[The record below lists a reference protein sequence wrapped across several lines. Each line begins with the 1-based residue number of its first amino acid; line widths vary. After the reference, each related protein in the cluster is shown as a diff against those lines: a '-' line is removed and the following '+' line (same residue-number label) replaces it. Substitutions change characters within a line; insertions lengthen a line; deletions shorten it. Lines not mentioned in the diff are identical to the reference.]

1 MNQTDRPPAH
11 PVLQLIEFRLLLAA
25 VSFST
30 LAARALAVV
39 IGFQIWELTRSKMAL
54 GMLGL
59 VEAIPALSLAL
70 FGGHVADRNDRRRI
84 VLITQ
89 TVSVGCALLFAAIA
103 LNPHS
108 RGIPLL
114 YAVIFMAGV
123 ARGFADPAAA
133 AFEAQVVP
141 RALYVPASAWLSS
154 AWMACAIVG
163 PAVAGFSY
171 DLLGVSRTY
180 LLIAGLFAASQ
191 ACIFLIAPK
200 PRPVP
205 PRGESIADSIAFG
218 VRYVLRNQVL
228 VGSMSL
234 DLFAVLFGGAIA
246 ILPVFATD
254 ILHVGPRGLGFLN
267 AAPSAGALIVTL
279 WSTGHPPVRNAGRN
293 LLLCVAGF
301 GVAMIVFAFST
312 SFLLSLAALAAAGAF
327 DGVSVVIRRAIVRLL
342 SPEQMRGRIS
352 AVSSIFIGSSNELGA
367 FESGVA
373 ASLLGTVRSVWLGG
387 VATLLVVA
395 VTAALAPQ
403 LRALHLDPEKVKPP
417 ET

>member
-1 MNQTDRPPAH
+1 MNKTERPPAH
-11 PVLQLIEFRLLLAA
+11 PVLQLTEFRLLLAA

-39 IGFQIWELTRSKMAL
+39 IGFQIWEITHSTKAL

-59 VEAIPALSLAL
+59 VEAVPALSLAL
-70 FGGHVADRNDRRRI
+70 FGGHVADRKDRRRI

-89 TVSVGCALLFAAIA
+89 FVSVACAFLFAAIS
-103 LNPHS
+103 LDPHA
-108 RGIPLL
+108 RGLPLL

-141 RALYVPASAWLSS
+141 RELYVPASAWLSS
-154 AWMACAIVG
+154 AWMACAIAG
-163 PAVAGFSY
+163 PALAGFSY
-171 DLLGVSRTY
+171 GALGVPRTY
-180 LLIAGLFAASQ
+180 LLIACLFAAAL
-191 ACIFLIAPK
+191 ACVFFIAPK
-200 PRPVP
+200 PRPTP
-205 PRGESIADSIAFG
+205 PEGESVWESIAFG
-218 VRYVLRNQVL
+218 IRYVVTNQIL

-267 AAPSAGALIVTL
+267 AAPSAGALLVTL
-279 WSTGHPPVRNAGRN
+279 WSTRRPPVRNAGRN

-312 SFLLSLAALAAAGAF
+312 SFALSLAALAAAGAF
-327 DGVSVVIRRAIVRLL
+327 DGVSVVIRRAIIRLM
-342 SPEQMRGRIS
+342 SPEHMRGRIS

-367 FESGVA
+367 FESGFA
-373 ASLLGTVRSVWLGG
+373 ASLLGTVRSVWMGG
-387 VATLLVVA
+387 IATLVVVA
-395 VTAALAPQ
+395 STAALAPK
-403 LRALHLDPEKVKPP
+403 LRALHLDPAQLKPP
-417 ET
+417 DA